1 MKNIPFENISLEEI
15 ISYSKQKESPRI
27 TVVDS
32 ITDDEFKEIG
42 ELISRLKLLFLCVP
56 SNRLAFI
63 NNVDVALKIAKDFH
77 KKSQVMYYDF
87 AQRPSG
93 SLVSYALTGYTQY
106 WITLRDNGYIVKAYD
121 EEGQEMQQE
130 WLNTDIKEVTP
141 SNLGKLGLK
150 NFEISLGIRG
160 INSSGN
166 SNKEIL
172 ELSRHHFVNG
182 GIYNADRNCYYPRDR
197 TTAKGTAE
205 YNKLEKLFR
214 KWGFSSLH

>member
-1 MKNIPFENISLEEI
+1 MEQVSLQEV

-63 NNVDVALKIAKDFH
+63 NNVDVALKIAKDFR
-77 KKSQVMYYDF
+77 KKSQVMYQDF
-87 AQRPSG
+87 AKRPSC
-93 SLVSYALTGYTQY
+93 SLVNYALTGYTQY

-121 EEGQEMQQE
+121 EEGQETQQE
-130 WLNTDIKEVTP
+130 WLNTNIEEVTP
-141 SNLGKLGLK
+141 SNLYKLGLK

-160 INSSGN
+160 IGSSRN
-166 SNKEIL
+166 SNNEIL
-172 ELSRHHFVNG
+172 KLSRYHYIHN
-182 GIYNADRNCYYPRDR
+182 GIYNADRNCYYPRNV
-197 TTAKGTAE
+197 TTPKGKAD
-205 YNKLEKLFR
+205 YNKLEKLFK
-214 KWGFSSLH
+214 KWGFQRFH